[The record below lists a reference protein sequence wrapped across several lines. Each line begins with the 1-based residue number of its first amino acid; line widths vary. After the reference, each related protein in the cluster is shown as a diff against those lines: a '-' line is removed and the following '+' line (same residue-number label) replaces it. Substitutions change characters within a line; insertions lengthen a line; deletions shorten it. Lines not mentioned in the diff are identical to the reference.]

1 MRHCHRKYLRNAA
14 VLPLTAGL
22 GRRRRYFLKISSLHM
37 YTYPEC
43 EEFAIKA
50 ICLI

>member
-14 VLPLTAGL
+14 VLPLSTGL
-22 GRRRRYFLKISSLHM
+22 GSRRRYFLKISSLHM

-43 EEFAIKA
+43 EEVAI
-50 ICLI
+50 